1 MVRIRYIPFLE
12 KHLLLKESKDTS
24 QNPSTSQL
32 THTYISNFKKDMY
45 IERYV
50 DSANAGAGLGSPTLF
65 FWSGHSGQLVDRVL
79 NPLPVNKFAT
89 SVAND
94 RLKVFSND
102 KGKNGDAKADAED
115 AE

>member
-1 MVRIRYIPFLE
+1 M
-12 KHLLLKESKDTS
+12 
-24 QNPSTSQL
+24 
-32 THTYISNFKKDMY
+32 
-45 IERYV
+45 
-50 DSANAGAGLGSPTLF
+50 
-65 FWSGHSGQLVDRVL
+65 DRVL